1 MRIKKLN
8 KYVWFIGLLALSA
21 TMVVIGIRCSSKSS
35 TNSGTNNS
43 GGVPSATSLTISGV
57 LISGTVALNT
67 QMAPLSNA
75 SLNTL
80 DVPLTGDVLYCMTLS
95 NTPAAAKSQPSDSS
109 GNVSLTLAAQ
119 NVPLGCFIEDAS
131 GNIIAVLVFSS
142 TTSNAQTAQFSGS
155 TNLGTITV
163 DLGTGLA
170 AANLTTSGTLIT
182 TTPSGVDCPI
192 GEWQGNTG
200 GSPCAPGN
208 ITVTTWIAKLPS
220 GKYTVSMMGGPMC
233 LPRGGGC
240 ISCGTEFFEAFTSA
254 TYPGGGFTFQFQP
267 EEPSCP
273 QKVQTITVTTDSSC
287 QTATINVSY
296 TGCGSCEGGCDPSY
310 PNCGNQGQ
318 PGCRGCGSTTC
329 SEGPYTFTRK

>member
-8 KYVWFIGLLALSA
+8 KYVWFIGLLALSV

-142 TTSNAQTAQFSGS
+142 TTSNAQTAQLSGS
-155 TNLGTITV
+155 TDLGTITV
-163 DLGTGLA
+163 DLGKGLA
-170 AANLTTSGTLIT
+170 VANLTASGTLIT
-182 TTPSGVDCPI
+182 TTPSGVDCPV
-192 GEWQGNTG
+192 GEWQGNIG
-200 GSPCAPGN
+200 GSPCAAGN
-208 ITVTTWIAKLPS
+208 MTATVWIAKLPS
-220 GKYTVSMMGGPMC
+220 GQYNVSLIAGPMC
-233 LPRGGGC
+233 LPKSGC
-240 ISCGTEFFEAFTSA
+240 SSCGTGFYEAFPSA
-254 TYPGGGFTFQFQP
+254 TYQGGSFTFQIEP
-267 EEPSCP
+267 DPSCP
-273 QKVQTITVTTDSSC
+273 QKVSTITFTTDSSC
-287 QTATINVSY
+287 QTATMNASA
-296 TGCGSCEGGCDPSY
+296 TGCGSCEGGCDISY
-310 PNCGNQGQ
+310 PNCGKQGQ